1 MSGAHATADVTPPP
15 AVRKVPAPAPRGGV
29 MRRCEEAVALAGGA
43 MGALLSSAFIP
54 PDSLLGCSESEDG
67 DVTCLDPFESADW
80 YWGLVQ
86 ALSLL
91 GVYGYILFQASNM
104 LSEGSEL
111 LLLVPQVAG
120 LVGSVVLPILGAVP
134 DGAIMLF
141 SGLGEGAQKNLQVGV
156 GALAGSTI
164 MLLTVPWG
172 LCTLVGSVPLDA
184 QGRPNY
190 AKRAKKSLSITTLSR
205 HGIKPEATIRKNAY
219 VMMATAVGY
228 LVIQFPAWSYAM
240 RPSTSEVESALAG
253 EERWWAF
260 GALIFSTLAFIV
272 YLALMFHQS
281 EGSAE
286 LQARAQL
293 PRAAWPATL
302 ARRASPGRLP
312 LAHPPPHTTGQD
324 PPRDH
329 QGDDGL
335 GPRLALGPLRADHR
349 GRAGLVE
356 ERRFAHVTAR
366 QPARRG

>member
-1 MSGAHATADVTPPP
+1 
-15 AVRKVPAPAPRGGV
+15 
-29 MRRCEEAVALAGGA
+29 

-281 EGSAE
+281 EGPAE
-286 LQARAQL
+286 LQARVHL
-293 PRAAWPATL
+293 HRAAWPATRT
-302 ARRASPGRLP
+302 RRAALVVSRSL
-312 LAHPPPHTTGQD
+312 PPP
-324 PPRDH
+324 RN
-329 QGDDGL
+329 
-335 GPRLALGPLRADHR
+335 RIRS
-349 GRAGLVE
+349 
-356 ERRFAHVTAR
+356 TAR
-366 QPARRG
+366 SPR